1 MVEEKENLQPQEPT
15 APEASQEA
23 GEAAAQAE
31 PVAAVVEDAEGGMEI
46 RRAEPTD
53 DFDWEGYNEDETEY
67 PEEQRKGLSALY
79 DQNINLLE
87 KGQIVKGKVI
97 TITEKDVV
105 LDIGYKA
112 NGIIPLNEFKDIK
125 DLKPGDEVYV
135 YIESLEDNKGQLQ
148 LSYKKAR
155 KEKAWEEIVEAY
167 ETGKIIQGH
176 VESRTKGG
184 MAVNIGGLY
193 AFLPGSQLDVKPIK
207 DYDAFVGQTMD
218 LKVVKLNP
226 AYRNIVVS
234 HKAIIEEELEKRKRE
249 LLSHL
254 KVGEVLEGEVK
265 NITSFGVFVDL
276 GGISGMI
283 HIGDLTWENITHPSE
298 SGLKE
303 GDKIRVVVLDY
314 DLDKNRVSLGRKQLE
329 TPPWERLPEDFG
341 VGTVVKG
348 KVVRVEDY
356 GAYVEVLPGVQG
368 LLHVNDMSWSSTP
381 RPAHEYVKVG
391 DEVEVQVIEFDK
403 ENRRLK
409 LSRKPLLE
417 NPWEHIEERYPVGSR
432 HKGVVRRITP
442 YGLIIE
448 LEDGIEGY
456 LHVSDFSYFKYYAH
470 PREFAKPGDEVEV
483 VVLEVNPEKH
493 QIRLGHKQLED
504 DSWNQI
510 EAEFEEGSIHEG
522 KILRFKDEGAIV
534 ELPHGLQVFCP
545 RNRLMKEDRTYPKEG
560 EVLPFMVEDVNSE
573 DRRIFISHSA
583 VWRSKRK
590 QDREMADAQSKQQEK
605 EVQETL
611 KKMRKKSRKSMV
623 AEELDDLDD
632 LKKLLQADAE
642 PSADAGDDT
651 PESSDEASDS
661 AGESEDAASE
671 E

>member
-1 MVEEKENLQPQEPT
+1 MVEEKENLQSQTPEGEMPAS
-15 APEASQEA
+15 APA
-23 GEAAAQAE
+23 
-31 PVAAVVEDAEGGMEI
+31 AEGQPADEVAPVSAEEGVTEI
-46 RRAEPTD
+46 RRAEPAG
-53 DFDWEGYNEDETEY
+53 DFDWEGYLEEESEYADEERQQY
-67 PEEQRKGLSALY
+67 SALY
-79 DQNINLLE
+79 GASIQLLE
-87 KGQIVKGKVI
+87 KGQIVRGKVI
-97 TITEKDVV
+97 AITDKDVV
-105 LDIGYKA
+105 IDIGYKA
-112 NGIIPLNEFKDIK
+112 NGIIPLNEFKDKK
-125 DLKPGDEVYV
+125 DLKVGDEVYV
-135 YIESLEDNKGQLQ
+135 YIESLEDKKGQLQ

-155 KEKAWEEIVEAY
+155 KEKAWEEIVAAY

-283 HIGDLTWENITHPSE
+283 HIRDLTWENISHPSE
-298 SGLKE
+298 AGLEE
-303 GDKIRVVVLDY
+303 GQKIKVVVLDY

-341 VGTVVKG
+341 VGSVVKG
-348 KVVRVEDY
+348 KVVRIEDY
-356 GAYVEVLPGVQG
+356 GAYVEVFPGVQG
-368 LLHVNDMSWSSTP
+368 LLHVNDMSWSSVP

-391 DEVEVQVIEFDK
+391 DEIEVQVVEFDK

-417 NPWEHIEERYPVGSR
+417 NPWENIEARYPVGSR
-432 HKGVVRRITP
+432 HTGVVRRITP

-470 PREFAKPGDEVEV
+470 PREFAKPGDTVDV
-483 VVLEVNPEKH
+483 VVLEVNPEKR

-504 DSWNQI
+504 DSWAQI
-510 EAEFEEGSIHEG
+510 ESEFEVGSIHEG
-522 KILRFKDEGAIV
+522 KILRFKDDGAIV
-534 ELPHGLQVFCP
+534 ELPHGLQLFCP

-573 DRRIFISHSA
+573 ERRIYISHSA
-583 VWRSKRK
+583 VWQSKRR
-590 QDREMADAQSKQQEK
+590 QARAMADEQSKQQQK
-605 EVQETL
+605 DVRDTL
-611 KKMRKKSRKSMV
+611 KKMRGKSRKAKLSDEL
-623 AEELDDLDD
+623 EELDA
-632 LKKLLQADAE
+632 LKKLLEGQGTSSSEEGPSGDDADAR
-642 PSADAGDDT
+642 PSSG
-651 PESSDEASDS
+651 EEGEA
-661 AGESEDAASE
+661 AGE
-671 E
+671 